1 MALYDVSTTEKKANP
16 ELLSGR
22 GNIDEIKA
30 VIPSDAS
37 ASNKLVA
44 QYTPRSEY
52 SINNSS
58 SNDTWYK
65 VGRYTGGNRSSRLDL
80 ISDRVDGQTFESSI
94 RISGAGTNANYVSWI
109 GEDGC
114 ENSVNAV
121 QIDSSYNLYIKLMSY
136 SAVRIIAYG
145 NFESFDYEAL
155 QSSPSGSNIPLQ
167 KLVTESDITPTQ
179 IASYTKS
186 GGGAFNL
193 KVYKSGGMKYINITG
208 DSTSQALTDG
218 ELYTLTDEAV
228 PTIAVTFPCYYVQV
242 GMSSKVGF
250 IFVST
255 NGKVQLRD
263 ADYELVTANV
273 TYIRGQGWYY

>member
-167 KLVTESDITPTQ
+167 KLVTESDLTPIIKTATPTAQ
-179 IASYTKS
+179 FVSGSIRYTKS
-186 GGGAFNL
+186 GNVCTISIRELAVNTSESNRLICTGLPLPTDPIFFGCVING
-193 KVYKSGGMKYINITG
+193 VYYTMNINE
-208 DSTSQALTDG
+208 DG
-218 ELYTLTDEAV
+218 
-228 PTIAVTFPCYYVQV
+228 
-242 GMSSKVGF
+242 S
-250 IFVST
+250 
-255 NGKVQLRD
+255 LRD
-263 ADYELVTANV
+263 ANNTAFGNKSGLYGSV
-273 TYIRGQGWYY
+273 TYVCQ